1 MSYILDALK
10 KSAQERQQG
19 TAPHL
24 YSVHT
29 PAPPGKNSS
38 PWQSRGLLLIFSGV
52 LLFFAGVVILLF
64 LNRQSVPPL
73 STAPVSDRA
82 TNLEQPADNAAEK
95 VVGQDAK
102 QAIKLPA
109 AKNDGGVPQVIIKE
123 NNIVLRTV
131 AIKKK
136 TSAPPKVTAS
146 SDDVPSSLPQQK
158 DLSPDIQAEIPE
170 LKFAGHTFSE
180 DPAQRM
186 IIVNGQI
193 LREGDTIAPST
204 HLSGITWEGVIID
217 FKGTRFLVKTN

>member
-24 YSVHT
+24 YSVHNS
-29 PAPPGKNSS
+29 APPGRNSS
-38 PWQSRGLLLIFSGV
+38 PLQQRGLLLILGGA
-52 LLFFAGVVILLF
+52 LLFFGCLVILLI
-64 LNRQSVPPL
+64 LNRQSVPPPSAAL
-73 STAPVSDRA
+73 VSDPA
-82 TNLEQPADNAAEK
+82 TNLEQPAEKAAKK
-95 VVGQDAK
+95 VTSQDAK
-102 QAIKLPA
+102 QNIKQPA
-109 AKNDGGVPQVIIKE
+109 AKIDGGAPQVIIKE

-131 AIKKK
+131 AIKDKHSPSPK
-136 TSAPPKVTAS
+136 ITTTS
-146 SDDVPSSLPQQK
+146 DNVPSSLPQLK
-158 DLSPDIQAEIPE
+158 DLSPDIRAGIPE

-204 HLSGITWEGVIID
+204 HLSEITWEGVIID